1 MRIGE
6 LLVAAGLV
14 TTADVSAA
22 IGRQRREGGRLG
34 QNLIAM
40 GAIEEAALATFIDG
54 IPAEPLSAKETG
66 IDEKSLV
73 DLILKTMATTPAETL
88 FDLSTALKLPPKV
101 VTDLV
106 DMAVRGQILAL
117 AGSGSG
123 GDAGGM
129 MRARYEMTQQGKRR
143 AQEALERSRYIG
155 PAPITLAAYGEMLI
169 RQKITNEAIDAA
181 SMHAAFSDLEV
192 PRAFVDQ
199 IGPAICAGR
208 ALLMY
213 GPPGNGKTSVAQR
226 LERVFKQII
235 YIPHAVWVEGQ
246 IMQVFDPD
254 VHRRVFPDESPLFDI
269 SLQRDEADARYVAC
283 RRPFIVTGGEL
294 TLEMLDLKHE
304 PLANFYV
311 APLHIKAS
319 GGCLLIDD
327 FGRQI
332 VSPTALLNRWI
343 VPLENRVDYLKLHT
357 GKSFRLPFEAIVI
370 LSTNLAPSD
379 LMDPAFLRRIPYKLE
394 VGAPAPDTW
403 RRIFTSVAQSFGM
416 GERLS
421 DSIIGQVQHSLTEV
435 HGLELAAFQSR
446 FIIEQIVAGCRFRG
460 IAPDFLPDLI
470 DYAIANLAIG
480 RTGGSITPT
489 LAKVA

>member
-6 LLVAAGLV
+6 LLVAAGIV
-14 TTADVSAA
+14 TAADVSAA
-22 IGRQRREGGRLG
+22 MGRQRREGGRLG
-34 QNLIAM
+34 QNLVAM
-40 GAIEEAALATFIDG
+40 GAVDAAALEAFIDG
-54 IPAEPLSAKETG
+54 VPPEPLSARHTG

-73 DLILKTMATTPAETL
+73 DLILKTMATKPVETL
-88 FDLSTALKLPPKV
+88 ADLCSALKLPPKV
-101 VTDLV
+101 VSDLV
-106 DMAVRGQILAL
+106 DFAVRGQLIAM
-117 AGSGSG
+117 AGSSG
-123 GDAGGM
+123 GAM
-129 MRARYEMTQQGKRR
+129 AMRYEMTDAGKRR
-143 AQEALERSRYIG
+143 AHEALERSQYVG
-155 PAPITLAAYGEMLI
+155 PAPIPLDVYAHWLQ
-169 RQKITNEAIDAA
+169 RQKITNEAVNAA
-181 SMHAAFSDLEV
+181 VMDKAFEGLEV

-199 IGPAICAGR
+199 IGPAVCSGR

-235 YIPHAVWVEGQ
+235 YIPYAVWVEGQ
-246 IMQVFDPD
+246 IMQVYDPD
-254 VHRRVFPDESPLFDI
+254 VHQPVLTEASAL
-269 SLQRDEADARYVAC
+269 LEGGLHRDEADERFVAC

-327 FGRQI
+327 FGRQM

-357 GKSFRLPFEAIVI
+357 GKSFRLPFEAVVI
-370 LSTNLAPSD
+370 LSTNLEPAD

-394 VGAPAPDTW
+394 VGAPAPETW
-403 RRIFTSVAQSFGM
+403 RLIFAAVARAHGL
-416 GERLS
+416 GDRLS
-421 DSIIGQVQHSLTEV
+421 DAVMSTVLALLTET
-435 HGLELAAFQSR
+435 HGLPLAAYQPR
-446 FIIEQIVAGCRFRG
+446 FIIEQLVAGCRFRG
-460 IAPDFLPDLI
+460 LAPDFVPDLLE
-470 DYAIANLAIG
+470 YAIGNL
-480 RTGGSITPT
+480 TVGSHKGDGAPT

>member
-6 LLVAAGLV
+6 LLVAAELV
-14 TTADVSAA
+14 TKADVSAA

-34 QNLIAM
+34 QNLVAM
-40 GAIEEAALATFIDG
+40 GAIDEKTLTAFIEG
-54 IPAEPLSAKETG
+54 IPAEPLSAKDTG

-88 FDLSTALKLPPKV
+88 ADLSAALKLPPKV
-101 VTDLV
+101 ITDLI
-106 DMAVRGQILAL
+106 DLAVRGQLIVL
-117 AGSGSG
+117 AGSSG
-123 GDAGGM
+123 GAM
-129 MRARYEMTQQGKRR
+129 AMRYEMSDHGKRR
-143 AQEALERSRYIG
+143 AQEALERSRYVG
-155 PAPITLAAYGEMLI
+155 PAPITLEAYGQMLN
-169 RQKITNEAIDAA
+169 RQKITNESIDVA
-181 SMHAAFSDLEV
+181 SMQAAFADLEV
-192 PRAFVDQ
+192 PRAFVEQ
-199 IGPAICAGR
+199 IGPAVCSGR

-246 IMQVFDPD
+246 IMQVYDPD
-254 VHRRVFPDESPLFDI
+254 VHQRVLPEDALLLDAG
-269 SLQRDEADARYVAC
+269 LHRDEADARYVAC
-283 RRPFIVTGGEL
+283 KRPFIITGGEL

-304 PLANFYV
+304 PTANFYV

-357 GKSFRLPFEAIVI
+357 GKTFRLPFEAIVI
-370 LSTNLAPSD
+370 FSTNLSPSD

-394 VGAPAPDTW
+394 VGAPAAETW
-403 RRIFTSVAQSFGM
+403 RRIFTSVARAHGLGDKVNDGVINRVM
-416 GERLS
+416 
-421 DSIIGQVQHSLTEV
+421 HSLTET

-446 FIIEQIVAGCRFRG
+446 FIIEQVVAGCRFRG
-460 IAPDFLPDLI
+460 LTPDFLPDLL
-470 DYAIANLAIG
+470 DYAVGNLSVG
-480 RTGGSITPT
+480 RDGAGDGAPT

>member
-14 TTADVSAA
+14 SAADVSAA

-34 QNLIAM
+34 QNLVAT
-40 GAIEEAALATFIDG
+40 GAVDADALAAFIDAV
-54 IPAEPLSAKETG
+54 PPEPMSARETG

-73 DLILKTMATTPAETL
+73 DLILKTMTTRPVETL
-88 FDLSTALKLPPKV
+88 AELSAALRLPPKV
-101 VTDLV
+101 VSDLV
-106 DMAVRGQILAL
+106 DFAVRGQLLGL
-117 AGSGSG
+117 AGSSG
-123 GDAGGM
+123 GAM
-129 MRARYEMTQQGKRR
+129 AMRYEMTDAGKRR
-143 AQEALERSRYIG
+143 AQEALGRSQYVG
-155 PAPITLAAYGEMLI
+155 PAPVPLDVYAHWLQ
-169 RQKITNEAIDAA
+169 RQKITNEAVNVEV
-181 SMHAAFSDLEV
+181 MQQAFEGLEV
-192 PRAFVDQ
+192 PRSFIDQ
-199 IGPAICAGR
+199 IGPAVCSGR

-226 LERVFKQII
+226 LERVFRQII
-235 YIPHAVWVEGQ
+235 YIPHAVAVEGQ

-254 VHRRVFPDESPLFDI
+254 VHQPVLGEAP
-269 SLQRDEADARYVAC
+269 SLLDGGLHRDEADARFVAC

-327 FGRQI
+327 FGRQL
-332 VSPTALLNRWI
+332 VSPTVLLNRWI

-357 GKSFRLPFEAIVI
+357 GKSFQLPFEAVVI

-379 LMDPAFLRRIPYKLE
+379 LKDPAFLRRIPYKLE
-394 VGAPAPDTW
+394 VGAPAPETW
-403 RRIFTSVAQSFGM
+403 RRIFAGVARAHGL
-416 GERLS
+416 GERLTDPVVS
-421 DSIIGQVQHSLTEV
+421 GIIKTLTEA
-435 HGLELAAFQSR
+435 HGLELAAFQPR

-460 IAPDFLPDLI
+460 VPLDFLPELV
-470 DYAIANLAIG
+470 DYAIGNLVVSAADE
-480 RTGGSITPT
+480 RAPT